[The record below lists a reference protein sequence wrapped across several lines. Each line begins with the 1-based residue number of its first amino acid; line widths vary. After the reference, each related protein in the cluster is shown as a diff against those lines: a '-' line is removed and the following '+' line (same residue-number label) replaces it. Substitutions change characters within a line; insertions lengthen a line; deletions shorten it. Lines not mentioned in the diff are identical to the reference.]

1 MPFMIWNLIPAPW
14 RLGLSIGLLVVLLG
28 GAAGL
33 YFTVRAQAYNE
44 GYGRARVECEAEK
57 QAQADA
63 NNKVIRDAEKRLFE
77 AADTLSLKNMELDD
91 AIDGIS
97 AAAVASP
104 GSDTVCLDADS
115 LRRLNT
121 IR

>member
-1 MPFMIWNLIPAPW
+1 MPFMIWNLIPSSW
-14 RLGLSIGLLVVLLG
+14 RFGLLIGFFVVLLG
-28 GAAGL
+28 SATGL
-33 YFTVRAQAYNE
+33 YFTVRHQAYTE
-44 GYGRARVECEAEK
+44 GFATARAACEAEK

-63 NNKVIRDAEKRLFE
+63 NNKVARDAEKRLFE
-77 AADTLSLKNMELDD
+77 AADALSLKNMELDD
-91 AIDGIS
+91 AIDSIS
-97 AAAVASP
+97 AAAVAYP